1 MTGKLLIGTATLAL
15 GAVAWPAAAPA
26 AAPADCASHWK
37 VVLNDESFANNGAGR
52 TFSRAELAAFRA
64 KIEAAL
70 KGAVAEGCKSG
81 QVKAALAKAIQ
92 KVTVTSASGA
102 PQAVLFPFEARTLD
116 FEFPFAEDN
125 LSVPSRKD
133 ILDGIACWTSPKS
146 RACALLQ
153 ED

>member
-1 MTGKLLIGTATLAL
+1 MTRTLMIGAVILAL
-15 GAVAWPAAAPA
+15 GTGAWPAGAAVPA
-26 AAPADCASHWK
+26 GCAAHWK
-37 VVLNDESFANNGAGR
+37 VVLNDESFANNGASR
-52 TFSRAELAAFRA
+52 TFSGAELATFRA
-64 KIEAAL
+64 KIEAAV
-70 KGAVAEGCKSG
+70 KGAIDFGCKSG
-81 QVKAALAKAIQ
+81 KVKPALAKRIQ

-102 PQAVLFPFEARTLD
+102 PQPVLFPLEARTLD

-125 LSVPSRKD
+125 LGIPSRKD

>member
-1 MTGKLLIGTATLAL
+1 MIRTLLIGAATLAL
-15 GAVAWPAAAPA
+15 GAGPWPAASAGPA
-26 AAPADCASHWK
+26 GCAAHWK
-37 VVLNDESFANNGAGR
+37 VALNDESFANNGASR
-52 TFSRAELAAFRA
+52 TFSRAELATFRG
-64 KIEAAL
+64 KIEAAV
-70 KGAVAEGCKSG
+70 KGAIDLGCKSG
-81 QVKAALAKAIQ
+81 KVKPALAKRIQ

-102 PQAVLFPFEARTLD
+102 PQAVLFPLEDRTLD

-125 LSVPSRKD
+125 LSIPSRKD

>member
-15 GAVAWPAAAPA
+15 GAGAWPAAA
-26 AAPADCASHWK
+26 AAPAGCAAHWK

-52 TFSRAELAAFRA
+52 TFSSAELAEFRS

-70 KGAVAEGCKSG
+70 KGAVAEGCKSRK
-81 QVKAALAKAIQ
+81 VKAALARGIQ

-125 LSVPSRKD
+125 LSIPSRKD
-133 ILDGIACWTSPKS
+133 ILDGIACWTSPNS

>member
-1 MTGKLLIGTATLAL
+1 MTRKLLIATAILAI
-15 GAVAWPAAAPA
+15 GAGAWRAASAIPAGCAA
-26 AAPADCASHWK
+26 HWK

-52 TFSRAELAAFRA
+52 TFSSAELAEFRS

-81 QVKAALAKAIQ
+81 KVKAALARGIQ

>member
-1 MTGKLLIGTATLAL
+1 MTRTFLIGAATLVFGFA
-15 GAVAWPAAAPA
+15 AWPAAAAVEAGCA
-26 AAPADCASHWK
+26 AHWK
-37 VVLNDESFANNGAGR
+37 VVLNDESFANNGASR
-52 TFSRAELAAFRA
+52 TFSSAELAGFRA
-64 KIEAAL
+64 KIEAAV
-70 KGAVAEGCKSG
+70 KGAIAEGCKNG
-81 QVKAALAKAIQ
+81 KVKAALAKRVR

-102 PQAVLFPFEARTLD
+102 PQPVLFPFAAGTLD

>member
-1 MTGKLLIGTATLAL
+1 MTKTLVIGAATLAL
-15 GAVAWPAAAPA
+15 GAGAWPAESASPPGCAA
-26 AAPADCASHWK
+26 HWK
-37 VVLNDESFANNGAGR
+37 VVLNDESFANNGASR
-52 TFSRAELAAFRA
+52 TFSRAELATFRG
-64 KIEAAL
+64 KIES
-70 KGAVAEGCKSG
+70 AVKDAIAHGCKTG
-81 QVKAALAKAIQ
+81 KVKPAQARNIQ

-125 LSVPSRKD
+125 LSIPSRKD
-133 ILDGIACWTSPKS
+133 ILDGIACWTRPSS

>member
-1 MTGKLLIGTATLAL
+1 MTRTLLIGAATLAVAA
-15 GAVAWPAAAPA
+15 GASPPASATSTGCAA
-26 AAPADCASHWK
+26 HWK
-37 VVLNDESFANNGAGR
+37 VVLNDESFANNGASR
-52 TFSRAELAAFRA
+52 TFSSAELAAFRA
-64 KIEAAL
+64 KIETAL
-70 KGAVAEGCKSG
+70 KGAIAEGCKTG
-81 QVKAALAKAIQ
+81 KVKAALARRIQ

-125 LSVPSRKD
+125 LSVPNRKD